1 MNNDPDLT
9 SLLTMDEEEGGDK
22 LKVGV
27 QGTSADI
34 GDNNVNTDCDDP
46 MSTGDISV
54 QMEHVETLNPKIDD
68 NQQTDGSGVTKK
80 TSAELPD
87 SKDSKLCGWLHI
99 TTNKGPLKINRL
111 RWFAYSD
118 TNSRLYFYR
127 NPHDFLPLGEIDISH
142 ATFYFDPSKT
152 DKPGGFEIRS
162 ENKDYY
168 LEAPDRAVM
177 MFWLQE
183 LQKRR
188 RSHATQRNSDFLPYK
203 SQRPSSIGGLSQA
216 KSRAGAPDQCE
227 TKKDNS
233 EIPEIPTSENM
244 GVRRASLDEWRSSS
258 GKPSLLTQSSLKSD
272 IQDVMSNIKKQSNQG
287 RKSVISSSPSP
298 SAEDWTLLDQP
309 SRQRSSGDLSPP
321 IRSGKIVTAFN
332 KLKVGVRRSKQIDE
346 TVCQPGVCF
355 KCKQLQ
361 NEVCVLQEEQSSTED
376 ELLAHR
382 EIIRLHQKEV
392 DYLRRELQTRFA
404 ETEQSEDGLHQM
416 LKERD
421 KHIVELEYCLTSANE
436 EKAHALQKQRMLEE
450 EVKSL
455 KDQVTMLQHM
465 LQAKDE
471 VIVKLTNDM
480 YELEKNNNDPHS
492 SPKPSSPT
500 IRKSVVF
507 DTDTRELEKLR
518 DMCSAYEL
526 QHKFLTK
533 EILELNELRQRD
545 NEQHKHL
552 SMENAK
558 LEAKYL
564 QTKSK
569 YLYLLQEMKQPVRD
583 GESSSQTII
592 SQLLT
597 DAIQSDDDLDEHEH
611 FLTSSGQEYDI
622 YGFVKKYD
630 FESGEFD
637 PVTLEAQKLERK
649 STEMSDKAKRQDEEL
664 SHQVKWENYMMAQAG
679 KPLVRSQELKA
690 MVRSG
695 VPHEYKEV
703 VWKECSNF
711 HIGADRDKLGPHYYK
726 QLVSKSN
733 SSSHDPSSKQ
743 IELDLLRTLPN
754 NRHYATVDSPGICKL
769 RNVLLAYSWHNPS
782 IGYCQGMNRIA
793 AIILLFLSEEEAFW
807 CLVAIIDYIMPADYY
822 SKTMLAAQADQRV
835 LKDLIQ
841 EKLPRVASHLEQYSV
856 DLSLF
861 TFNWFLTVFVDNIP
875 IETFLRIWD
884 AFLFEGSK
892 VLFRFAVAFF
902 KYVEEDIM
910 RKKNTLELNHFMRIM
925 GEKITDVQRVAQI
938 AFHTVNPFPM
948 RGIASKRQFYLLQ
961 VKGELAELDKI
972 RKDLYSKHSLTKTHE
987 DFSDD
992 DLLD

>member
-1 MNNDPDLT
+1 
-9 SLLTMDEEEGGDK
+9 MDEEEGGDK

-34 GDNNVNTDCDDP
+34 GDNNINTDCDDP

-54 QMEHVETLNPKIDD
+54 QMEHVETLNSKIDD

-80 TSAELPD
+80 TSAALPD

-287 RKSVISSSPSP
+287 RRSVISSSPSP

-309 SRQRSSGDLSPP
+309 SRQRTSGDLSPP

-346 TVCQPGVCF
+346 PVCQPGVCF

-436 EKAHALQKQRMLEE
+436 EKAHAFQKQRMLEE

>member
-1 MNNDPDLT
+1 
-9 SLLTMDEEEGGDK
+9 MDEEEGGDK
-22 LKVGV
+22 MKVGV

-54 QMEHVETLNPKIDD
+54 QMEHVETLNSKIDD

-80 TSAELPD
+80 TSAALPD

>member
-1 MNNDPDLT
+1 
-9 SLLTMDEEEGGDK
+9 MDEEEGGDK

-34 GDNNVNTDCDDP
+34 GDNNINTDCDDP

-54 QMEHVETLNPKIDD
+54 QMEHVETLNSKIDD

-80 TSAELPD
+80 TSAALPD

-287 RKSVISSSPSP
+287 RRSVISSSPSP

-436 EKAHALQKQRMLEE
+436 EKAHAFQKQRMLEE

>member
-1 MNNDPDLT
+1 M
-9 SLLTMDEEEGGDK
+9 
-22 LKVGV
+22 KVGV

-34 GDNNVNTDCDDP
+34 GDNNINTDCDDP

-54 QMEHVETLNPKIDD
+54 QMEHVETLNSKIDD

-80 TSAELPD
+80 TSAALPD

-99 TTNKGPLKINRL
+99 TTNKGPLKIHRL

-227 TKKDNS
+227 PKKDNS

-287 RKSVISSSPSP
+287 RRSVISSSPSP

>member
-1 MNNDPDLT
+1 M
-9 SLLTMDEEEGGDK
+9 
-22 LKVGV
+22 
-27 QGTSADI
+27 
-34 GDNNVNTDCDDP
+34 
-46 MSTGDISV
+46 
-54 QMEHVETLNPKIDD
+54 
-68 NQQTDGSGVTKK
+68 
-80 TSAELPD
+80 
-87 SKDSKLCGWLHI
+87 
-99 TTNKGPLKINRL
+99 
-111 RWFAYSD
+111 
-118 TNSRLYFYR
+118 
-127 NPHDFLPLGEIDISH
+127 
-142 ATFYFDPSKT
+142 
-152 DKPGGFEIRS
+152 
-162 ENKDYY
+162 
-168 LEAPDRAVM
+168 
-177 MFWLQE
+177 
-183 LQKRR
+183 
-188 RSHATQRNSDFLPYK
+188 
-203 SQRPSSIGGLSQA
+203 
-216 KSRAGAPDQCE
+216 
-227 TKKDNS
+227 
-233 EIPEIPTSENM
+233 
-244 GVRRASLDEWRSSS
+244 
-258 GKPSLLTQSSLKSD
+258 
-272 IQDVMSNIKKQSNQG
+272 
-287 RKSVISSSPSP
+287 
-298 SAEDWTLLDQP
+298 
-309 SRQRSSGDLSPP
+309 
-321 IRSGKIVTAFN
+321 
-332 KLKVGVRRSKQIDE
+332 
-346 TVCQPGVCF
+346 CQPGVCF

-690 MVRSG
+690 MIRSG

>member
-1 MNNDPDLT
+1 
-9 SLLTMDEEEGGDK
+9 MDEEEGGDK

-34 GDNNVNTDCDDP
+34 GDNNINTDCDDP

-54 QMEHVETLNPKIDD
+54 QMEHVETLNSKIDD

>member
-1 MNNDPDLT
+1 M
-9 SLLTMDEEEGGDK
+9 
-22 LKVGV
+22 KVGV

-34 GDNNVNTDCDDP
+34 GDNNINTDCDDP

-54 QMEHVETLNPKIDD
+54 QMEHVETLNSKIDD

-80 TSAELPD
+80 TSAALPD

-287 RKSVISSSPSP
+287 RRSVISSSPSP

-436 EKAHALQKQRMLEE
+436 EKAHAFQKQRMLEE

>member
-1 MNNDPDLT
+1 M
-9 SLLTMDEEEGGDK
+9 
-22 LKVGV
+22 KVGV

-34 GDNNVNTDCDDP
+34 GDNNINTDCDDP

-54 QMEHVETLNPKIDD
+54 QMEHVETLNSKIDD

-80 TSAELPD
+80 TSAALPD

-436 EKAHALQKQRMLEE
+436 EKAHAFQKQRMLEE

>member
-1 MNNDPDLT
+1 
-9 SLLTMDEEEGGDK
+9 MDEEEGGDK
-22 LKVGV
+22 MKVGV

-34 GDNNVNTDCDDP
+34 GDNNINTDCDDP

-54 QMEHVETLNPKIDD
+54 QMEHVETLNSKIDD
-68 NQQTDGSGVTKK
+68 NQQTGSGVTKK
-80 TSAELPD
+80 TSAALPD

-227 TKKDNS
+227 PKKDNS

-287 RKSVISSSPSP
+287 RRSVISSSPSP

-346 TVCQPGVCF
+346 PVCQPGVCF

-436 EKAHALQKQRMLEE
+436 EKAHAFQKQRMLEE

>member
-1 MNNDPDLT
+1 
-9 SLLTMDEEEGGDK
+9 MDEEEGGDK

-34 GDNNVNTDCDDP
+34 GDNNINTDCDDP

-54 QMEHVETLNPKIDD
+54 QMEHVETLNSKIDD

-80 TSAELPD
+80 TSAALPD

-227 TKKDNS
+227 PKKDNS

-287 RKSVISSSPSP
+287 RRSVISSSPSP

-346 TVCQPGVCF
+346 PVCQPGVCF

-690 MVRSG
+690 MIRSG

>member
-1 MNNDPDLT
+1 
-9 SLLTMDEEEGGDK
+9 MDEEEGGDK
-22 LKVGV
+22 MKVGV

-34 GDNNVNTDCDDP
+34 GDNNINTDCDDP

-80 TSAELPD
+80 TSAALPD

-227 TKKDNS
+227 PKKDNS

>member
-1 MNNDPDLT
+1 M
-9 SLLTMDEEEGGDK
+9 
-22 LKVGV
+22 KVGV

-54 QMEHVETLNPKIDD
+54 QMEHVETLNSKIDD

-80 TSAELPD
+80 TSAALPD

-227 TKKDNS
+227 PKKDNS

-287 RKSVISSSPSP
+287 RRSVISSSPSP

-346 TVCQPGVCF
+346 PVCQPGVCF

>member
-1 MNNDPDLT
+1 
-9 SLLTMDEEEGGDK
+9 MDEEEGGDK
-22 LKVGV
+22 MKVGV

-34 GDNNVNTDCDDP
+34 GDNNINTDCDDP

-54 QMEHVETLNPKIDD
+54 QMEHVETLNSKIDD

-80 TSAELPD
+80 TSAALPD

-99 TTNKGPLKINRL
+99 TTNKGPLKIHRL

-227 TKKDNS
+227 PKKDNS

-287 RKSVISSSPSP
+287 RRSVISSSPSP

-346 TVCQPGVCF
+346 PVCQPGVCF

>member
-1 MNNDPDLT
+1 M
-9 SLLTMDEEEGGDK
+9 
-22 LKVGV
+22 KVGV

-34 GDNNVNTDCDDP
+34 GDNNINTDCDDP

-54 QMEHVETLNPKIDD
+54 QMEHVETLNSKIDD

-80 TSAELPD
+80 TSAALPD

-227 TKKDNS
+227 PKKDNS
-233 EIPEIPTSENM
+233 EIPDIPTSENM

-287 RKSVISSSPSP
+287 RRSVISSSPSP

-346 TVCQPGVCF
+346 PVCQPGVCF

-436 EKAHALQKQRMLEE
+436 EKAHAFQKQRMLEE

-690 MVRSG
+690 MIRSG

>member
-1 MNNDPDLT
+1 M
-9 SLLTMDEEEGGDK
+9 
-22 LKVGV
+22 KVGV

-34 GDNNVNTDCDDP
+34 GDNNINTDCDDP

-54 QMEHVETLNPKIDD
+54 QMEHVETLNSKIDD

>member
-1 MNNDPDLT
+1 M
-9 SLLTMDEEEGGDK
+9 
-22 LKVGV
+22 KVGV

-54 QMEHVETLNPKIDD
+54 QMEHVETLNSKIDD

-80 TSAELPD
+80 TSAALPD

-287 RKSVISSSPSP
+287 RRSVISSSPSP

-346 TVCQPGVCF
+346 PVCQPGVCF

>member
-1 MNNDPDLT
+1 
-9 SLLTMDEEEGGDK
+9 MDEEEGGDK
-22 LKVGV
+22 MKVGV

-34 GDNNVNTDCDDP
+34 GDNNINTDCDDP

-227 TKKDNS
+227 PKKDNS

-287 RKSVISSSPSP
+287 RRSVISSSPSP

-346 TVCQPGVCF
+346 PVCQPGVCF

-925 GEKITDVQRVAQI
+925 GEKITDVQKVAQI

>member
-1 MNNDPDLT
+1 M
-9 SLLTMDEEEGGDK
+9 
-22 LKVGV
+22 KVGV

-34 GDNNVNTDCDDP
+34 GDNNINTDCDDP

-54 QMEHVETLNPKIDD
+54 QMEHVETLNSKIDD

-80 TSAELPD
+80 TSAALPD

-436 EKAHALQKQRMLEE
+436 EKAHAFQKQRMLEE

-679 KPLVRSQELKA
+679 KPLMRSQELKA

>member
-1 MNNDPDLT
+1 
-9 SLLTMDEEEGGDK
+9 MDEEEGGDK
-22 LKVGV
+22 MKVGV

-34 GDNNVNTDCDDP
+34 GDNNINTDCDDP

-54 QMEHVETLNPKIDD
+54 QMEHVETLNSKIDD

-80 TSAELPD
+80 TSAALPD

-436 EKAHALQKQRMLEE
+436 EKAHAFQKQRMLEE

>member
-1 MNNDPDLT
+1 M
-9 SLLTMDEEEGGDK
+9 
-22 LKVGV
+22 KVGV

-34 GDNNVNTDCDDP
+34 GDNNINTDCDDP

-54 QMEHVETLNPKIDD
+54 QMEHVETLNSKIDD

-80 TSAELPD
+80 TSAALPD

-287 RKSVISSSPSP
+287 RRSVISSSPSP

-346 TVCQPGVCF
+346 PVCQPGVCF

>member
-1 MNNDPDLT
+1 M
-9 SLLTMDEEEGGDK
+9 
-22 LKVGV
+22 KVGV

-34 GDNNVNTDCDDP
+34 GDNNINTDCDDP

-54 QMEHVETLNPKIDD
+54 QMEHVETLNSKIDD

-80 TSAELPD
+80 TSAALPD

-227 TKKDNS
+227 PKKDNS

-287 RKSVISSSPSP
+287 RRSVISSSPSP

-346 TVCQPGVCF
+346 PVCQPGVCF

-436 EKAHALQKQRMLEE
+436 EKAHAFQKQRMLEE

>member
-1 MNNDPDLT
+1 M
-9 SLLTMDEEEGGDK
+9 
-22 LKVGV
+22 KVGV

-54 QMEHVETLNPKIDD
+54 QMEHVETLNSKIDD

-80 TSAELPD
+80 TSAALPD

-216 KSRAGAPDQCE
+216 KSRAEAPDQCE

-287 RKSVISSSPSP
+287 RRSVISSSPSP

-346 TVCQPGVCF
+346 PVCQPGVCF

>member
-1 MNNDPDLT
+1 M
-9 SLLTMDEEEGGDK
+9 
-22 LKVGV
+22 KVGV
-27 QGTSADI
+27 QGTPADI
-34 GDNNVNTDCDDP
+34 GDNNVNTDCEDP
-46 MSTGDISV
+46 MSTGDISS
-54 QMEHVETLNPKIDD
+54 QMEHVESLNPKIDD
-68 NQQTDGSGVTKK
+68 NQQNNGSEVTKK
-80 TSAELPD
+80 TSATLPD

-188 RSHATQRNSDFLPYK
+188 RSHATQRNSDFPRFK

-287 RKSVISSSPSP
+287 RRSVSSSPSP

-332 KLKVGVRRSKQIDE
+332 KFKVGVRRSKQIDE
-346 TVCQPGVCF
+346 PVCQPGVCF

-492 SPKPSSPT
+492 APKPSSPT

-518 DMCSAYEL
+518 DMCNAYEL

-583 GESSSQTII
+583 GESNSQTII

-649 STEMSDKAKRQDEEL
+649 STEVSDKAKRQDEEL

-690 MVRSG
+690 MIRSG

-733 SSSHDPSSKQ
+733 SSSHDPSAKQ

-754 NRHYATVDSPGICKL
+754 NRHYASVDSPGICKL

>member
-1 MNNDPDLT
+1 
-9 SLLTMDEEEGGDK
+9 MDEEVGGDK

-34 GDNNVNTDCDDP
+34 GDNNINTDCDDP

-54 QMEHVETLNPKIDD
+54 QMEHVETLNSKIDD

-80 TSAELPD
+80 TSAALPD

-227 TKKDNS
+227 PKKDNS

-287 RKSVISSSPSP
+287 RRSVISSSPSP

-346 TVCQPGVCF
+346 PVCQPGVCF

-436 EKAHALQKQRMLEE
+436 EKAHAFQKQRMLEE

-690 MVRSG
+690 MIRSG

>member
-1 MNNDPDLT
+1 M
-9 SLLTMDEEEGGDK
+9 
-22 LKVGV
+22 KVGV

-34 GDNNVNTDCDDP
+34 GDNNINTDCDDP

-227 TKKDNS
+227 PKKDNS

-287 RKSVISSSPSP
+287 RRSVISSSPSP

-346 TVCQPGVCF
+346 PVCQPGVCF

>member
-1 MNNDPDLT
+1 
-9 SLLTMDEEEGGDK
+9 MDEEEGGDK
-22 LKVGV
+22 MKVGV

-34 GDNNVNTDCDDP
+34 GDNNINTDCDDP

-54 QMEHVETLNPKIDD
+54 QMEHVETLNSKIDD

-80 TSAELPD
+80 TSAALPD

-188 RSHATQRNSDFLPYK
+188 RNHATQRNSDFLPYK

-227 TKKDNS
+227 PKKDNS

-287 RKSVISSSPSP
+287 RRSVISSSPSP

-436 EKAHALQKQRMLEE
+436 EKAHAFQKQRMLEE

>member
-1 MNNDPDLT
+1 M
-9 SLLTMDEEEGGDK
+9 
-22 LKVGV
+22 KVGV

-34 GDNNVNTDCDDP
+34 GDNNINTDCDDP

-54 QMEHVETLNPKIDD
+54 QMEHVETLNSKIDD

-80 TSAELPD
+80 TSAALPD

-346 TVCQPGVCF
+346 PVCQPGVCF

-436 EKAHALQKQRMLEE
+436 EKAHAFQKQRMLEE

>member
-1 MNNDPDLT
+1 M
-9 SLLTMDEEEGGDK
+9 
-22 LKVGV
+22 KVGV

-34 GDNNVNTDCDDP
+34 GDNNINTDCDDP

-54 QMEHVETLNPKIDD
+54 QMEHVETLNSKIDD
-68 NQQTDGSGVTKK
+68 NQQTDGSGVTQK
-80 TSAELPD
+80 TSAALPD

-227 TKKDNS
+227 PKKDNS

-346 TVCQPGVCF
+346 PVCQPGVCF

>member
-1 MNNDPDLT
+1 M
-9 SLLTMDEEEGGDK
+9 
-22 LKVGV
+22 KVGV

-34 GDNNVNTDCDDP
+34 GDNNINTDCDDP

-54 QMEHVETLNPKIDD
+54 QMEHVETLNSKIDD

-80 TSAELPD
+80 TSAALPH

-118 TNSRLYFYR
+118 TNSRVYFYR

-227 TKKDNS
+227 PKKDNS
-233 EIPEIPTSENM
+233 EIPDIPTSENM

-287 RKSVISSSPSP
+287 RRSVISSSPSP

-346 TVCQPGVCF
+346 PVCQPGVCF

-436 EKAHALQKQRMLEE
+436 EKAHAFQKQRMLEE

-690 MVRSG
+690 MIRSG

>member
-1 MNNDPDLT
+1 
-9 SLLTMDEEEGGDK
+9 MDEEEGGDK

-34 GDNNVNTDCDDP
+34 GDNNINTDCDDP

-80 TSAELPD
+80 TSAALPD

>member
-1 MNNDPDLT
+1 
-9 SLLTMDEEEGGDK
+9 MDEEEGGDK

-68 NQQTDGSGVTKK
+68 NQQNDGSGVTKK
-80 TSAELPD
+80 TSAALPD

-287 RKSVISSSPSP
+287 RRSVISSSPSP

-436 EKAHALQKQRMLEE
+436 EKAHAFQKQRMLEE

>member
-1 MNNDPDLT
+1 M
-9 SLLTMDEEEGGDK
+9 
-22 LKVGV
+22 KVGV

-34 GDNNVNTDCDDP
+34 GDNNINTDCDDP

-54 QMEHVETLNPKIDD
+54 QMEHVETLNSKIDD

-80 TSAELPD
+80 TSAALPD

-227 TKKDNS
+227 PKKDNS

-287 RKSVISSSPSP
+287 RRSVISSSPSP

-346 TVCQPGVCF
+346 PVCQPGVCF

-436 EKAHALQKQRMLEE
+436 EKAHAFQKQRMLEE

-690 MVRSG
+690 MIRSG

>member
-1 MNNDPDLT
+1 M
-9 SLLTMDEEEGGDK
+9 
-22 LKVGV
+22 KVGV

-34 GDNNVNTDCDDP
+34 GDNNINTDCDDP

-54 QMEHVETLNPKIDD
+54 QMEHVETLNSKIDD

-80 TSAELPD
+80 TSAALPD

-287 RKSVISSSPSP
+287 RRSVISSSPSP

-309 SRQRSSGDLSPP
+309 SRQRTSGDLSPP

-346 TVCQPGVCF
+346 PVCQPGVCF

-436 EKAHALQKQRMLEE
+436 EKAHAFQKQRMLEE

>member
-1 MNNDPDLT
+1 
-9 SLLTMDEEEGGDK
+9 MDEEEGGDK
-22 LKVGV
+22 MKVGV

-34 GDNNVNTDCDDP
+34 GDNNINTDCDDP

-54 QMEHVETLNPKIDD
+54 QMEHVETLNSKIDD

-80 TSAELPD
+80 TSAALPD

>member
-1 MNNDPDLT
+1 
-9 SLLTMDEEEGGDK
+9 MDEEEGGDK

-34 GDNNVNTDCDDP
+34 GDNNINTDCDDP

-54 QMEHVETLNPKIDD
+54 QMEHVETLNSKIDD

-80 TSAELPD
+80 TSAALPD

-227 TKKDNS
+227 PKKDNS

-287 RKSVISSSPSP
+287 RRSVISSSPSP

-346 TVCQPGVCF
+346 PVCQPGVCF

-436 EKAHALQKQRMLEE
+436 EKAHAFQKQRMLEE

>member
-1 MNNDPDLT
+1 
-9 SLLTMDEEEGGDK
+9 MDEEEGGDK
-22 LKVGV
+22 MKVGV

-54 QMEHVETLNPKIDD
+54 QMEHVETLNSKIDD

-80 TSAELPD
+80 TSAALPD

-436 EKAHALQKQRMLEE
+436 EKAHAFQKQRMLEE

>member
-1 MNNDPDLT
+1 M
-9 SLLTMDEEEGGDK
+9 
-22 LKVGV
+22 
-27 QGTSADI
+27 
-34 GDNNVNTDCDDP
+34 
-46 MSTGDISV
+46 
-54 QMEHVETLNPKIDD
+54 
-68 NQQTDGSGVTKK
+68 
-80 TSAELPD
+80 
-87 SKDSKLCGWLHI
+87 
-99 TTNKGPLKINRL
+99 
-111 RWFAYSD
+111 
-118 TNSRLYFYR
+118 
-127 NPHDFLPLGEIDISH
+127 
-142 ATFYFDPSKT
+142 
-152 DKPGGFEIRS
+152 
-162 ENKDYY
+162 
-168 LEAPDRAVM
+168 M

-227 TKKDNS
+227 PKKDNS

-287 RKSVISSSPSP
+287 RRSVISSSPSP

-346 TVCQPGVCF
+346 PVCQPGVCF

>member
-1 MNNDPDLT
+1 
-9 SLLTMDEEEGGDK
+9 MDEEEGGDK
-22 LKVGV
+22 MKVGV

-287 RKSVISSSPSP
+287 RRSVISSSPSP

-309 SRQRSSGDLSPP
+309 SRQRTSGDLSPP

-569 YLYLLQEMKQPVRD
+569 YLYLLQEMKQPVRE

-807 CLVAIIDYIMPADYY
+807 CLVAIIDYIMPSDYY

>member
-1 MNNDPDLT
+1 
-9 SLLTMDEEEGGDK
+9 MDEEEGGDK
-22 LKVGV
+22 MKVGV

-34 GDNNVNTDCDDP
+34 GDNNINTDCDDP

-54 QMEHVETLNPKIDD
+54 QMEHVETLNSKIDD

-80 TSAELPD
+80 TSAALPD

-287 RKSVISSSPSP
+287 RRSVISSSPSP

-309 SRQRSSGDLSPP
+309 SRQRTSGDLSPP

-346 TVCQPGVCF
+346 PVCQPGVCF

-597 DAIQSDDDLDEHEH
+597 DAIQSDDDLDEQEH

>member
-1 MNNDPDLT
+1 M
-9 SLLTMDEEEGGDK
+9 
-22 LKVGV
+22 
-27 QGTSADI
+27 
-34 GDNNVNTDCDDP
+34 
-46 MSTGDISV
+46 
-54 QMEHVETLNPKIDD
+54 
-68 NQQTDGSGVTKK
+68 
-80 TSAELPD
+80 
-87 SKDSKLCGWLHI
+87 
-99 TTNKGPLKINRL
+99 
-111 RWFAYSD
+111 
-118 TNSRLYFYR
+118 
-127 NPHDFLPLGEIDISH
+127 
-142 ATFYFDPSKT
+142 
-152 DKPGGFEIRS
+152 
-162 ENKDYY
+162 
-168 LEAPDRAVM
+168 M

-227 TKKDNS
+227 PKKDNS

-287 RKSVISSSPSP
+287 RRSVISSSPSP

-346 TVCQPGVCF
+346 PVCQPGVCF

-436 EKAHALQKQRMLEE
+436 EKAHAFQKQRMLEE

-690 MVRSG
+690 MIRSG